1 MKLKKLLSIIL
12 VAIMVFSTEVV
23 AFAADETKG
32 VTSEMY
38 LRVSGETSIGRGES
52 TEVTVK
58 YNSEKLDNIKFV
70 WSTEGDACN
79 IEYFTDDES
88 GLVTSAKITSVTYG
102 YYYIKVDMVSEDGKI
117 IESDKR
123 TIFSNVPEDMS
134 LQEKIEY
141 KMSEFGAN
149 LMFVV
154 FLILNVILEPIG
166 HIFNLF
172 K

>member
-12 VAIMVFSTEVV
+12 AVIMVFSTEVV
-23 AFAADETKG
+23 AFATDETKG

-38 LRVSGETSIGRGES
+38 LCVSGETSIGRGES

-70 WSTEGDACN
+70 WSTDGDACN
-79 IEYFTDDES
+79 IEYFADEES
-88 GLVTSAKITSVTYG
+88 GLITRAKITAVTYG
-102 YYYIKVDMVSEDGKI
+102 YYYIKVDMFSEDGKI
-117 IESDKR
+117 IESDKQ

-141 KMSEFGAN
+141 KISKFGAN

-166 HIFNLF
+166 QILNLF